1 MNMRELHIDLETY
14 SSVDLPSCGAYRYI
28 ESEDFQILLF
38 AYAYDDEPVRVVDLT
53 IKDTL
58 PDEVLNDIRNN
69 SEVIKGAHNAV
80 FERLCLSKHL
90 NIHLSAEQWY
100 CSMIH
105 ALLLGFPASLKE
117 VGTALGLPEDQ
128 QKLRTGKALI
138 TYFCKPCKPTN
149 ANGQRTRNMP
159 GDAADKWQLFKEYC
173 QRDVETERAIS
184 TKLKRFPIPEDE
196 RVLWCWDQRM
206 NDYGVGIDMK
216 LVNTVIEF
224 GNLYD
229 EILIKECEILTD
241 GIGPKKIAQLKKW
254 ISQRENRDIGNL
266 DKDAVSQ
273 LLKDESLTPESRRVL
288 QIRQESG
295 KTSITKYAAMQRSI
309 CHDDRIHGAFQFYGA
324 NRTGR
329 WAGRIIQPQNFPR
342 NSFNDFDLARE
353 LVKKKE
359 WDTLK
364 LLYGSYNKVFS
375 TLIRTAIIP
384 PKGCMFA
391 VADYSAIEARLTA
404 WFCDEKWRQ
413 DVFASTGKI
422 YEASAAQMFHVPIER
437 VTKGSDLRK
446 KGKVA
451 ELALGYGGGV
461 SALERMG
468 GASMRLLEEEMQD
481 IVHKW
486 RLASPNIKK
495 MWYQVQDAAYSAVRD
510 RRRVQ
515 VAHGVSYFYQSGIL
529 FAQLPSGRKLA
540 YIRPKLVPGK
550 YGEELTY
557 EGYGSDQD
565 GKQTKKWCRQKTWG
579 GKLFENL
586 IQAIARDCLATA
598 MLRLD
603 QQGYRIVMHVHDE
616 VVVEVPKE
624 SALAALEEIE
634 SIMAEPL
641 SWAPGV
647 ILTADGF
654 VSEYYRKD

>member
-1 MNMRELHIDLETY
+1 MKTLHIDLETY
-14 SSVDLPSCGAYRYI
+14 SSIDLNSCGVYKYV
-28 ESEDFQILLF
+28 ESEDFEILLF
-38 AYAYDDEPVRVVDLT
+38 AYAIDDQPVRVIDLVSGDIIPLPIQVLIRDPSI
-53 IKDTL
+53 IKC
-58 PDEVLNDIRNN
+58 
-69 SEVIKGAHNAV
+69 AHNAA

-90 NIHLSAEQWY
+90 SEHFTADQWH
-100 CSMIH
+100 CSMVH
-105 ALLLGFPASLKE
+105 ASMLGMPASLKD
-117 VGTALGLPEDQ
+117 VGIVLGLDEDK
-128 QKLRTGKALI
+128 QKLRTGTALI
-138 TYFCKPCKPTN
+138 SYFCKPCKPTRT
-149 ANGQRTRNMP
+149 NGQRTRNLP
-159 GDAADKWQLFKEYC
+159 RHAPEKWRLFKEYC
-173 QRDVETERAIS
+173 QRDVETEREIS
-184 TKLKRFPIPEDE
+184 YKLDKFPIPKEE
-196 RVLWCWDQRM
+196 QELWCWDQRM
-206 NDYGVGIDMK
+206 NDYGARIDTELVKNVLKFGMKKDEQMKDECIRITGGIN
-216 LVNTVIEF
+216 LNSVI
-224 GNLYD
+224 
-229 EILIKECEILTD
+229 
-241 GIGPKKIAQLKKW
+241 QLKEW
-254 ISQRENRDIGNL
+254 IGNRENRVVDKL
-266 DKDAVSQ
+266 DKDAVKE
-273 LLKDESLTPESRRVL
+273 LLQDETLSSETRRL
-288 QIRQESG
+288 LHLRQEAG
-295 KTSITKYAAMQRSI
+295 KTSVKKYDAIVRAI
-309 CHDDRIHGAFQFYGA
+309 CKDDRLHGIFRFYGA

-329 WAGRIIQPQNFPR
+329 WAGRIFQPQNLPR
-342 NSFNDFDLARE
+342 NAFDDIELARQ
-353 LVKKKE
+353 LVKEKDFE
-359 WDTLK
+359 TIDM
-364 LLYGSYNKVFS
+364 LYGSYNQVFS
-375 TLIRTAIIP
+375 TLIRTAVIP
-384 PKGCMFA
+384 PDGHMFA

-404 WFCDEKWRQ
+404 WFCNEKWRQ

-422 YEASAAQMFHVPIER
+422 YEASAAQMFHVPVEQ

-468 GASMRLLEEEMQD
+468 GASMGLSEEEMQD

-515 VAHGVSYFYQSGIL
+515 VAHGVSYFYQSGVL

-624 SALAALEEIE
+624 NARAALEEIE

-641 SWAPGV
+641 SWAPGA

>member
-1 MNMRELHIDLETY
+1 MKTLHIDLETY
-14 SSVDLPSCGAYRYI
+14 SSIDLNSCGVYKYV
-28 ESEDFQILLF
+28 ESEDFEILLF
-38 AYAYDDEPVRVVDLT
+38 AYAIDDQPVRVIDLVSGDIIPLPIQVLIRDPSI
-53 IKDTL
+53 IKC
-58 PDEVLNDIRNN
+58 
-69 SEVIKGAHNAV
+69 AHNAA

-90 NIHLSAEQWY
+90 SVHFTADQWH
-100 CSMIH
+100 CSMVH
-105 ALLLGFPASLKE
+105 ASMLGMPASLKD
-117 VGTALGLPEDQ
+117 VGIVLGLDEDK
-128 QKLRTGKALI
+128 QKLRTGTALI
-138 TYFCKPCKPTN
+138 NYFCKPCKPTRT
-149 ANGQRTRNMP
+149 NGQRTRNLP
-159 GDAADKWQLFKEYC
+159 RHAPEKWRLFKEYC
-173 QRDVETERAIS
+173 QRDVETEREIS
-184 TKLKRFPIPEDE
+184 YKLDKFPIPKEE
-196 RVLWCWDQRM
+196 QELWCWDQRM
-206 NDYGVGIDMK
+206 NDYGVRIDTELVKNVLKFGMKKDEQMKDECIRITGGI
-216 LVNTVIEF
+216 
-224 GNLYD
+224 NLNS
-229 EILIKECEILTD
+229 II
-241 GIGPKKIAQLKKW
+241 QLKEW
-254 ISQRENRDIGNL
+254 IGNRESLVVDKL
-266 DKDAVSQ
+266 DKDAVKE
-273 LLKDESLTPESRRVL
+273 LLQDETLSSETRRL
-288 QIRQESG
+288 LHLRQEAG
-295 KTSITKYAAMQRSI
+295 KTSVKKYDAIARAI
-309 CHDDRIHGAFQFYGA
+309 CKDDRLHGIFRFYGA

-329 WAGRIIQPQNFPR
+329 WAGRIFQPQNLPR
-342 NSFNDFDLARE
+342 NAFDDIELARQ
-353 LVKKKE
+353 LVKEKDFE
-359 WDTLK
+359 TIDM
-364 LLYGSYNKVFS
+364 LYGSYNQVFS
-375 TLIRTAIIP
+375 TLIRTAVIP
-384 PKGCMFA
+384 PDGHMFA

-422 YEASAAQMFHVPIER
+422 YEASAAQMFHVPVEQ

-468 GASMRLLEEEMQD
+468 GASMGLSEEEMQD

-510 RRRVQ
+510 RRRLQ
-515 VAHGVSYFYQSGIL
+515 VAHGVSYFYQSGVL

-624 SALAALEEIE
+624 NAHAALEKIE
-634 SIMAEPL
+634 NIMAEPL
-641 SWAPGV
+641 SWSPGV

>member
-1 MNMRELHIDLETY
+1 M
-14 SSVDLPSCGAYRYI
+14 
-28 ESEDFQILLF
+28 
-38 AYAYDDEPVRVVDLT
+38 
-53 IKDTL
+53 
-58 PDEVLNDIRNN
+58 
-69 SEVIKGAHNAV
+69 
-80 FERLCLSKHL
+80 
-90 NIHLSAEQWY
+90 
-100 CSMIH
+100 
-105 ALLLGFPASLKE
+105 
-117 VGTALGLPEDQ
+117 
-128 QKLRTGKALI
+128 
-138 TYFCKPCKPTN
+138 
-149 ANGQRTRNMP
+149 
-159 GDAADKWQLFKEYC
+159 
-173 QRDVETERAIS
+173 
-184 TKLKRFPIPEDE
+184 
-196 RVLWCWDQRM
+196 
-206 NDYGVGIDMK
+206 
-216 LVNTVIEF
+216 
-224 GNLYD
+224 
-229 EILIKECEILTD
+229 
-241 GIGPKKIAQLKKW
+241 
-254 ISQRENRDIGNL
+254 
-266 DKDAVSQ
+266 
-273 LLKDESLTPESRRVL
+273 
-288 QIRQESG
+288 
-295 KTSITKYAAMQRSI
+295 
-309 CHDDRIHGAFQFYGA
+309 
-324 NRTGR
+324 
-329 WAGRIIQPQNFPR
+329 
-342 NSFNDFDLARE
+342 
-353 LVKKKE
+353 
-359 WDTLK
+359 
-364 LLYGSYNKVFS
+364 LYGSYNQVFS
-375 TLIRTAIIP
+375 TLIRTAVIP
-384 PKGCMFA
+384 PDGHMFA

-404 WFCDEKWRQ
+404 WFCNEKWRQ

-422 YEASAAQMFHVPIER
+422 YEASAAQMFHVPVEQ

-468 GASMRLLEEEMQD
+468 GASMGLSEEEMQD

-495 MWYQVQDAAYSAVRD
+495 MWYQVQDAAYSAVKD

-515 VAHGVSYFYQSGIL
+515 VAHGVSYFYQSGVL

-624 SALAALEEIE
+624 DARAALEEIE

-641 SWAPGV
+641 SWAPGA